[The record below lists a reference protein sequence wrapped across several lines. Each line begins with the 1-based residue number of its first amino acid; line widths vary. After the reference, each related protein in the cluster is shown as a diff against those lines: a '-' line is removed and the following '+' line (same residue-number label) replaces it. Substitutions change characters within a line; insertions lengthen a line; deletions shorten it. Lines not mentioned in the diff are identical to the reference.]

1 VVLHDINKPASSVA
15 HDKSTYFTRTDV
27 GIIPRPLA
35 FPDPCVFLPPYAG
48 YKLFNFDIQCPHP
61 SLEGRGNVV
70 VVGDVITTSVRAFSR
85 GGKRCESGHHED
97 PILIQ
102 IAFQENMAAYTQ

>member
-1 VVLHDINKPASSVA
+1 MVLHDINKPALSVA

-35 FPDPCVFLPPYAG
+35 FPYPCAFLPPHSS
-48 YKLFNFDIQCPHP
+48 YKPFNFDIQCPHP

-70 VVGDVITTSVRAFSR
+70 G
-85 GGKRCESGHHED
+85 RCHNNVSAG
-97 PILIQ
+97 ILERWQ
-102 IAFQENMAAYTQ
+102 KM